1 MPVNLEKM
9 SEKTRKNSVGNFW
22 KYKRNFI
29 LVMLG
34 IMSLANIS
42 MSESVQKSKENSKNI
57 EAQSKNIQEDE
68 ELYSY
73 NLIRSVFK
81 PKSKEPQP
89 DASPDDN
96 DRSVDV
102 GHQERLLNK
111 VREEL
116 ADYFANPSKEEA
128 ERHMVWVEVPVWRL
142 QDGKKVSDTERI
154 QVLNVLASDVKEIFR
169 EIYNGHE
176 KFPIKRLIG

>member
-9 SEKTRKNSVGNFW
+9 SEKTRKNSVGNLW
-22 KYKRNFI
+22 KCKRNFI

-34 IMSLANIS
+34 IISLANIS

-57 EAQSKNIQEDE
+57 EAQSKNNQDE
-68 ELYSY
+68 EDLYSY

-89 DASPDDN
+89 DAPSDDN
-96 DRSVDV
+96 DRSVDI

-111 VREEL
+111 VREE
-116 ADYFANPSKEEA
+116 
-128 ERHMVWVEVPVWRL
+128 
-142 QDGKKVSDTERI
+142 
-154 QVLNVLASDVKEIFR
+154 
-169 EIYNGHE
+169 
-176 KFPIKRLIG
+176 

>member
-1 MPVNLEKM
+1 MPVNFEKM

-22 KYKRNFI
+22 KCKRNFI

-34 IMSLANIS
+34 IMSLTNIS

-81 PKSKEPQP
+81 PK
-89 DASPDDN
+89 A
-96 DRSVDV
+96 
-102 GHQERLLNK
+102 
-111 VREEL
+111 
-116 ADYFANPSKEEA
+116 
-128 ERHMVWVEVPVWRL
+128 
-142 QDGKKVSDTERI
+142 
-154 QVLNVLASDVKEIFR
+154 
-169 EIYNGHE
+169 
-176 KFPIKRLIG
+176 